1 VLPDGQ
7 RWVKL
12 EVFGQSFILHQI
24 RKMVGTAVAI
34 FRGAAPE
41 DAIASALSR
50 EADVATPM
58 APELGLFLAETVYS
72 HYNSTWAGAK
82 EEEEEDEEEDEDGQ
96 GAEGREG
103 DEEEKQEA
111 EAKEE
116 QQQQSAAKQTS
127 GSSCKREAL
136 SLGAWGDAA
145 ERFKV

>member
-1 VLPDGQ
+1 
-7 RWVKL
+7 
-12 EVFGQSFILHQI
+12 
-24 RKMVGTAVAI
+24 MVGTAVAV

-82 EEEEEDEEEDEDGQ
+82 EEEEEEDEG
-96 GAEGREG
+96 GEGGEGREEG
-103 DEEEKQEA
+103 AKVEEEQKQQEQ
-111 EAKEE
+111 E
-116 QQQQSAAKQTS
+116 QQNAAKQANAN
-127 GSSCKREAL
+127 SCKRESL

-145 ERFKV
+145 ERFKVRKRR